1 MAPLTSATREAPIT
15 RPRTSDDRSERA
27 TTLATNL
34 YATHRR
40 RLLSIANHNAPS
52 PEDAEEAL
60 HDAFVL
66 FINHFDPDSAAPPLA
81 WLTLTLKRR
90 CWASHRHLQLTQR
103 LTSPTGHLPA
113 QAIRNTLRLPEELL
127 EATETTQHA
136 RHLIAHL
143 KPNERRALTLLA
155 LGYSYREICD
165 LTGWTYT
172 KVNRC
177 IAEGRARLRQTPQ
190 DPPPSPPDST

>member
-1 MAPLTSATREAPIT
+1 MPPSHQRRGRPPIT
-15 RPRTSDDRSERA
+15 QPTTSDDRRQRA
-27 TTLATNL
+27 TTLATDL
-34 YATHRR
+34 YVTHRR

-81 WLTLTLKRR
+81 WITLTLKRR

-136 RHLIAHL
+136 RHLIARL
-143 KPNERRALTLLA
+143 KPDERRALTLLA

-165 LTGWTYT
+165 LTDWTYT

-177 IAEGRARLRQTPQ
+177 IAEGRARLRTPPQ
-190 DPPPSPPDST
+190 DTYPTPPDST